1 MISESN
7 FTYAHGLMNYS
18 QPCCRIIMVDDISI
32 VTGKTKKFGTVD
44 YAIFSAILIVSA
56 AIGFYFAWV
65 DRRKTTIKDY
75 MLAGGNM
82 QVRTLMSVTYGS

>member
-7 FTYAHGLMNYS
+7 FTYAYGLMNYS

-44 YAIFSAILIVSA
+44 YALFSAILIVSA

-82 QVRTLMSVTYGS
+82 QVRTLITTGCYI